1 MRRPAGSSGL
11 CAMAVRPSAVSEED
25 MSTFT
30 LAKVPS
36 RTSLVGGAVTALAS
50 LILSALRRRMR
61 LGRDRR
67 LLQRLP
73 DYVLADMGLERI
85 EFRAANGSRD
95 VWFIPHRY
103 Y

>member
-1 MRRPAGSSGL
+1 
-11 CAMAVRPSAVSEED
+11 

-30 LAKVPS
+30 LARVPS
-36 RTSLVGGAVTALAS
+36 RPFLGSRAVTAVAS
-50 LILSALRRRMR
+50 LILGALRRRMR

-73 DYVLADMGLERI
+73 DYVLADMGLEKI

>member
-1 MRRPAGSSGL
+1 M
-11 CAMAVRPSAVSEED
+11 SA
-25 MSTFT
+25 FT

-36 RTSLVGGAVTALAS
+36 RTSAGAAMTALAS

>member
-1 MRRPAGSSGL
+1 
-11 CAMAVRPSAVSEED
+11 

-30 LAKVPS
+30 LSNVPS
-36 RTSLVGGAVTALAS
+36 RTLPGRGAITALAG
-50 LILSALRRRMR
+50 LVRRALRRRLR
-61 LGRDRR
+61 IGRDRR

-85 EFRAANGSRD
+85 EFRLADGRRD
-95 VWFIPHRY
+95 IWVIPHRY

>member
-1 MRRPAGSSGL
+1 
-11 CAMAVRPSAVSEED
+11 
-25 MSTFT
+25 MSTST

-36 RTSLVGGAVTALAS
+36 RTFLGAGAVTALAS

-95 VWFIPHRY
+95 VWVIPHRY